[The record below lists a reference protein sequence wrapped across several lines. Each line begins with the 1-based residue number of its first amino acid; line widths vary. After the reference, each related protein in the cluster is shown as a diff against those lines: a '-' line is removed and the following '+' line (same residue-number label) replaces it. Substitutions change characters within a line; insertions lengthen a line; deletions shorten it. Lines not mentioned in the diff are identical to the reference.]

1 MVPLEYNTL
10 MRSCHH
16 CLKFS
21 RMWGHSCCSFRTL
34 VRAHRKRRSTAGH
47 GGFYVIFA
55 SVRRVSRHH
64 GVGWGG
70 VGQWW
75 RSFGLDH
82 VVDATPRIGMG
93 WGGVG
98 QWWRSFGLDHVVD
111 ATPRIGVG
119 WGGAVMTF
127 LWTWSRCWCYA
138 THWGG
143 VGWGSDD
150 VPLDLITLLML
161 RHALGWGGVGQWWRS
176 FGLDHV
182 VGFHNQIC
190 TQNIYIHI
198 FISVCICKYIYIDI
212 WIRMHIDILT
222 SLHAEMSKSLLKME
236 LNSRANWIRARTAV
250 RKVVVSCSFKPLGTH
265 TADLS
270 CTKSGENHS
279 NITQPQ
285 AVFKSLCHSM
295 RYCFVKKN

>member
-70 VGQWW
+70 AVMTFLWTW
-75 RSFGLDH
+75 SRCWCY
-82 VVDATPRIGMG
+82 ATH
-93 WGGVG
+93 W
-98 QWWRSFGLDHVVD
+98 D
-111 ATPRIGVG
+111 GVG

-150 VPLDLITLLML
+150 VPLDLITVLML

-182 VGFHNQIC
+182 VDATPRIGVGWGSDDVPLDLITLLDSTIKSARKAFIYIYLYLFVSV
-190 TQNIYIHI
+190 NIYI
-198 FISVCICKYIYIDI
+198 YI
-212 WIRMHIDILT
+212 
-222 SLHAEMSKSLLKME
+222 
-236 LNSRANWIRARTAV
+236 
-250 RKVVVSCSFKPLGTH
+250 
-265 TADLS
+265 
-270 CTKSGENHS
+270 
-279 NITQPQ
+279 
-285 AVFKSLCHSM
+285 
-295 RYCFVKKN
+295 